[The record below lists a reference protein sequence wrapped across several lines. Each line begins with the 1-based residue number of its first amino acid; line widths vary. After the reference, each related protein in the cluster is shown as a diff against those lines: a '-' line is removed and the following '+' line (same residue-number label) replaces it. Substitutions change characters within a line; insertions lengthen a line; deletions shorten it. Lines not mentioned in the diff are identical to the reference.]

1 MVPLHILKI
10 SITSLIDE
18 SQEAFL
24 ARVEPHLSCLSDLK
38 GSFDRRGDI
47 GLSRPFLVQVDGHDA
62 WSLRVSVAVS
72 VGRERGIFLHR
83 LYQAVLRL
91 LKLEV
96 PDALVQGESEIFQL
110 S

>member
-38 GSFDRRGDI
+38 GSFDRRGDNI
-47 GLSRPFLVQVDGHDA
+47 LCRPLLVQLDGRDA
-62 WSLRVSVAVS
+62 WSLSVSVGIS
-72 VGRERGIFLHR
+72 IGRERGIFLHR
-83 LYQAVLRL
+83 LYQAILRL
-91 LKLEV
+91 LTLEL
-96 PDALVQGESEIFQL
+96 PDCLVEGESDIWKP